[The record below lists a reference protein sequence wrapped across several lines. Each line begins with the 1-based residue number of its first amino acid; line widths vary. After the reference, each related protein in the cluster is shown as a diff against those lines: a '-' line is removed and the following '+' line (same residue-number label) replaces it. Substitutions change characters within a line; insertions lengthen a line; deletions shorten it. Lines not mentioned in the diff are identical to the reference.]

1 MTPLSSDVKSLLSL
15 TGQVHSE
22 EFPYDQVY
30 VVRVA
35 DATIDK
41 VVGALGRK
49 GKRVV
54 DIAVV
59 PEFRKQGIATAL
71 ISIAGVDTAY
81 VVSPEAECFWEH
93 IGWLYVGSTTDK
105 DTEVKVYMKEW

>member
-1 MTPLSSDVKSLLSL
+1 MPPLSSEVKDLLFL

-30 VVRVA
+30 VIRI
-35 DATIDK
+35 ATTTTDK

-49 GKRVV
+49 GTRVV
-54 DIAVV
+54 DIAVD
-59 PEFRKQGIATAL
+59 PEYRKLGIATAL
-71 ISIAGVDTAY
+71 INIAKVDTAY

-105 DTEVKVYMKEW
+105 DTEVKVYSKDW

>member
-1 MTPLSSDVKSLLSL
+1 MPLLSSEVKDLLFL

-22 EFPYDQVY
+22 EFPYDQVF

-35 DATIDK
+35 DATTDK

-54 DIAVV
+54 DIAVA

-71 ISIAGVDTAY
+71 INIAEVDTAY
-81 VVSPEAECFWEH
+81 VVTPEAECFWEH
-93 IGWLYVGSTTDK
+93 IGWLYVGNTTDK
-105 DTEVKVYMKEW
+105 DTHVRVYVKEW